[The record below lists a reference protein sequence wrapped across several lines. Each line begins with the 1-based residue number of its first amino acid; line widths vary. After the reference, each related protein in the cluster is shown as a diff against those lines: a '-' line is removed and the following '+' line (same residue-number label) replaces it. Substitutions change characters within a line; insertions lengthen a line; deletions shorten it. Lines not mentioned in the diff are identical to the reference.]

1 MPVAEAASSLEAE
14 LTRKLR
20 QRVDAA
26 GADRAQIRA
35 TYQALA
41 EDYRTLTLMDE
52 LPEHADGAYA
62 AWQQLTPGLAD
73 AASRQQ
79 LLAVLA
85 AAYSDAAGAAES
97 ATADSAKS

>member
-1 MPVAEAASSLEAE
+1 MPAGDAEAALQAE

-20 QRVDAA
+20 QRVDEA
-26 GADRAQIRA
+26 GADGAQLRA

-41 EDYRTLTLMDE
+41 EDYRTLALMDE

-62 AWQQLTPGLAD
+62 AWQQLTPGLAE

-85 AAYSDAAGAAES
+85 ASYSDAAGASES
-97 ATADSAKS
+97 AAADSANS